1 MDECIDL
8 IGAVIRQAGLDYRLA
23 RKKGYIVNKMFR
35 FEIVDGM
42 FIFSK
47 WEKDTW
53 LYQVET
59 VRTAITFWHKGGV
72 EELCELLPINSDYLR
87 EKYDISK

>member
-8 IGAVIRQAGLDYRLA
+8 IGAIIRQAGQDYRLA
-23 RKKGYIVNKMFR
+23 RKKGYIVN
-35 FEIVDGM
+35 GM

-47 WEKDTW
+47 WETDTW